1 MNIHDSKH
9 RAPTV
14 IAAGAVIL
22 ILAGT
27 LAVRAFAPGTAASA
41 APPVGTVPQPLSLDL
56 SELPA
61 PYCWGCTQNQDVAL
75 KFQIDLD
82 LLAPLG
88 DGPANAA
95 NWFKDFAEGGSRFDP
110 SRAADRKIEV
120 EALGMDW
127 TVLPGDDPLLLE
139 AEPWVDQATCRFYP
153 DIWPVE
159 GMETRIPQ
167 LLMMLDLARSWVVR
181 GALSGDPESAHA
193 DYRRA
198 IRLGRLLR
206 QDDATLIQDLV
217 AIAAVRIG
225 AEGLYYQAREEG
237 DATTMLL
244 TSRVLADKDAMRQ
257 ITARRITVFERA
269 YRIDAT
275 TGQPVVE
282 PSDKELESIVNLMHS
297 LSDRR
302 FLMEGLIALHAVMK
316 LGPPEQ
322 AGKAREALAAF
333 EGTNDPIVTGMLNYF
348 REHPMTADSLKSM
361 LGGH

>member
-1 MNIHDSKH
+1 MNSHDSKH
-9 RAPTV
+9 RALAV
-14 IAAGAVIL
+14 LAAGAVIL

-27 LAVRAFAPGTAASA
+27 LVARALAPGIAAST
-41 APPVGTVPQPLSLDL
+41 APPAGAVPQPLPSKL
-56 SELPA
+56 SEVPT
-61 PYCWGCTQNQDVAL
+61 PFCWGCAQNQDVAL
-75 KFQIDLD
+75 QFQIDLD

-95 NWFKDFAEGGSRFDP
+95 EWFKDFAEGGSRFDP

-120 EALGMDW
+120 EALGTEW
-127 TVLPGDDPLLLE
+127 SVLPGDDPLLLE
-139 AEPWVDQATCRFYP
+139 AEPWIDQATCRFYP
-153 DIWPVE
+153 DIWKVE
-159 GMETRIPQ
+159 GLETRIPQ

-181 GALSGDPESAHA
+181 GALSDDPESAHE

-217 AIAAVRIG
+217 AIAAIRIG
-225 AEGLYYQAREEG
+225 AEALYHQARDEG

-269 YRIDAT
+269 YRIDAA
-275 TGQPVVE
+275 TGQPVVN
-282 PSDKELESIVNLMHS
+282 PSDKELDSIVELIHS

-302 FLMEGLIALHAVMK
+302 FLMEGLIALHAVRE

-322 AGKAREALAAF
+322 ARKAREALTAF
-333 EGTNDPIVTGMLNYF
+333 EGTEDPIVGGMLSYF
-348 REHPMTADSLKSM
+348 REHPITADSLKSM